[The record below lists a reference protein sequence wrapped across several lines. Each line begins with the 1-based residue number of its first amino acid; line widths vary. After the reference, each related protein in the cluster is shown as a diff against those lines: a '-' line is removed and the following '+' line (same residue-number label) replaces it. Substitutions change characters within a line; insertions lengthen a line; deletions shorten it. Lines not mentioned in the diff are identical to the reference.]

1 MYQSNAERDQ
11 LHHENDQL
19 RKLIR
24 IKSVIELTG
33 LSKSYIYALANKGL
47 FPQSIQLVPGGT
59 SVAWVKSEVLAWID
73 SRIQSRDAENLAY
86 VNQ

>member
-24 IKSVIELTG
+24 IKSVIGLTG
-33 LSKSYIYALANKGL
+33 LSKSYIYDLSNRGL
-47 FPQSIQLVPGGT
+47 FPKSIQLVPGGT
-59 SVAWVKSEVLAWID
+59 SVAWVKSEVIAWID

>member
-24 IKSVIELTG
+24 IKSVIALTG
-33 LSKSYIYALANKGL
+33 LSKSYIYDLSNRGL
-47 FPQSIQLVPGGT
+47 FPKSIQLVPGGT
-59 SVAWVKSEVLAWID
+59 SVAWVKSEVIAWID

>member
-24 IKSVIELTG
+24 IKSVIALTG
-33 LSKSYIYALANKGL
+33 LSKSYIYDLSNRGL
-47 FPQSIQLVPGGT
+47 FPKSIQLVPGGT
-59 SVAWVKSEVLAWID
+59 SVAWVKSEVIAWID
-73 SRIQSRDAENLAY
+73 SRIQSRDSENLAQI
-86 VNQ
+86 NQ